1 MTQKITVI
9 RGDGIGPEVTDVAEA
24 VLNLLIQ
31 RYQLPLGYT
40 RFDWPSHAWHQAH
53 GEMMPGDGVAQLR
66 EFDAMLLGALG
77 DPGPLED
84 PSRFVLSDS
93 VSLAPLLA
101 LRKQLDLWACE
112 RPAHWLPGA
121 PQYLA
126 DPRAR
131 EVDMLVI
138 RENSEGEYSGQGG
151 RLAPGTAQDT
161 RRYA

>member
-1 MTQKITVI
+1 MGQALNIALLP
-9 RGDGIGPEVTDVAEA
+9 GDGIGPEVTDVAET

-93 VSLAPLLA
+93 V
-101 LRKQLDLWACE
+101 
-112 RPAHWLPGA
+112 
-121 PQYLA
+121 
-126 DPRAR
+126 
-131 EVDMLVI
+131 
-138 RENSEGEYSGQGG
+138 
-151 RLAPGTAQDT
+151 
-161 RRYA
+161 RRGSHT